1 MTVTS
6 PPPASDPGA
15 SQQAK
20 PIDLVLEGGGVKGI
34 GLVGAILAL
43 DSAGYQVS
51 RVAGTSA
58 GAIVASIVAALQANR
73 RPLSELHGV
82 LTTCEYHNFMRNAGL
97 RGKLGGL
104 GAASGL
110 MLHMGL
116 YDGDYLIQWLGEVLA
131 GIGVTHFSDLPLDD
145 PGADKNLTASQLYT
159 LVVHTSDITR
169 GKIVRLPWDYPAYGF
184 QAGNQRVVDAVRA
197 SMAIPFFFEPV
208 RFRAQAGTIGDQD
221 CDAGDVVW
229 VDGGMLD
236 NYPLDVF
243 DRTDGAPSRWP
254 TIGIKLSAQQ
264 TVVKGTAGDDNV
276 AAETMSCLRTLL
288 DNADRY
294 YVDNTKQPFTIFV
307 DSGNISATDF
317 ALSTEAQQTLFENG
331 QSAARA
337 WIARQTSPPE
347 LTSPMSAVQVV
358 TDQATPAQATP
369 AQATPAQ
376 ATPALATAGQ

>member
-6 PPPASDPGA
+6 PSPAADPGA
-15 SQQAK
+15 PQPAK

-34 GLVGAILAL
+34 GLVGAILEL
-43 DSAGYQVS
+43 DAAGYQVS

-58 GAIVASIVAALQANR
+58 GAIVASIVAALRAKD
-73 RPLSELHGV
+73 RPLSELHDV
-82 LTTCEYHNFMRNAGL
+82 LTTCQYDSFMRNGGL

-116 YDGDYLIQWLGEVLA
+116 YDGDYLIEWLGKVLA
-131 GIGVTHFSDLPLDD
+131 GIGVTYFSDLPLDD

-208 RFRAQAGTIGDQD
+208 RFRAPAGTIGDQD

-254 TIGIKLSAQQ
+254 TIGIKLSAQEV
-264 TVVKGTAGDDNV
+264 VVKGTAGDDNV
-276 AAETMSCLRTLL
+276 ASETMSCLRTLL

-294 YVDNTKQPFTIFV
+294 YVDSTKQPFTIFV
-307 DSGNISATDF
+307 DSDGISATDF
-317 ALSTEAQQTLFENG
+317 HLSAQAQQTLFENG

-337 WIARQTSPPE
+337 WIAAQSTPGPPG
-347 LTSPMSAVQVV
+347 TPTGAVQ
-358 TDQATPAQATP
+358 ATVAGAAPPPAP
-369 AQATPAQ
+369 AASAPA
-376 ATPALATAGQ
+376 ALATAGQ